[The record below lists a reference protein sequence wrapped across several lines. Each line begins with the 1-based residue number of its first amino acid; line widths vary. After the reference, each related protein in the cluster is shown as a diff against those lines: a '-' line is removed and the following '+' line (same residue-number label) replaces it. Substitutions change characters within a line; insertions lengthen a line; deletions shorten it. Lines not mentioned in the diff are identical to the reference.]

1 MKVSSRA
8 PSPNT
13 RITLVR
19 DADLAI
25 PHDLIWRR
33 IEARSHAGQLADVS
47 GNRARRAQRRSRWLT
62 ALVFFMVCFVAQ
74 LTLLALLVATG
85 FVRMALL

>member
-33 IEARSHAGQLADVS
+33 IEARS
-47 GNRARRAQRRSRWLT
+47 RAHRAQRHASWFT
-62 ALVFFMVCFVAQ
+62 ALVFFLICLGVQVV
-74 LTLLALLVATG
+74 LLALLVATG